1 MDVSNVW
8 EPERP
13 TPAPAPPVIESVRAG
28 VGAYVNLMK
37 PHVTTLLLAVTALT
51 MVMAERG
58 MPSPWLMLA
67 TLAGGL
73 AAAGSANAL
82 NCFIDR
88 DIDSLMSRTVRRSV
102 PAGRVSPKNA
112 LVFGIVL
119 AVFSFVEMSLFVN
132 LLAAS
137 LALAGI
143 LFYVIVYTGM
153 LKRTTTQNIVIG
165 GAAGAM
171 PPMVGW
177 AAVTHSLA
185 LAPFLMFCVI
195 FFWTPPHF
203 WALALILRRDYERAG
218 IPMLPVVAGGARD
231 TQTNLAV
238 HLVADRRDPA
248 SLFQPCHGLSLSGR
262 RAADGRCHA
271 LFRLP
276 SLPERFAAL
285 GASVVLVFQFLSRD
299 PVRGHGGRSR
309 PGLTVPV

>member
-218 IPMLPVVAGGARD
+218 IPMLPVVAGERETRKQIWLYTWLLIGV
-231 TQTNLAV
+231 TL
-238 HLVADRRDPA
+238 L
-248 SLFQPCHGLSLSGR
+248 LFSSHVMGYLYLG
-262 RAADGRCHA
+262 
-271 LFRLP
+271 
-276 SLPERFAAL
+276 AAL
-285 GASVVLVFQFLSRD
+285 LMGGVMLYFAYRLYRNDSLHWAHRLFWFSNSYLAILFAVMAVDRVL
-299 PVRGHGGRSR
+299 G
-309 PGLTVPV
+309 

>member
-13 TPAPAPPVIESVRAG
+13 TPAPVPPVIESVRAG

-218 IPMLPVVAGGARD
+218 IPMLPVVAGERETRKQIWLYTWLLIGV
-231 TQTNLAV
+231 TL
-238 HLVADRRDPA
+238 L
-248 SLFQPCHGLSLSGR
+248 LFSSHVMGYLYLG
-262 RAADGRCHA
+262 
-271 LFRLP
+271 
-276 SLPERFAAL
+276 AAL
-285 GASVVLVFQFLSRD
+285 LMGGVMLYFAYRLYRNDSLHWAHRLFWFSNSYLAILFAVMAVDRVL
-299 PVRGHGGRSR
+299 G
-309 PGLTVPV
+309 